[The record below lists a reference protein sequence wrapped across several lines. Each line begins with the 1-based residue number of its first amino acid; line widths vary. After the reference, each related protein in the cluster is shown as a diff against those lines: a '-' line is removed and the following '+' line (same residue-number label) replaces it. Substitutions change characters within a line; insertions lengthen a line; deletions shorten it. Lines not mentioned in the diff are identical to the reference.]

1 MCEHLREKLNLKNF
15 PREDAF
21 KDITCTICGTT
32 LKISKALKLYG
43 MLLIICCC
51 VVWIIPIYVV
61 WNVAY
66 TPFLKTIWGIILD
79 AIYKVAGTLVIQR
92 IVGYH
97 VYCKAFKRA
106 IHDSEKHQEVL

>member
-43 MLLIICCC
+43 MC
-51 VVWIIPIYVV
+51 VCQV
-61 WNVAY
+61 
-66 TPFLKTIWGIILD
+66 KSD
-79 AIYKVAGTLVIQR
+79 AKG
-92 IVGYH
+92 H
-97 VYCKAFKRA
+97 PK
-106 IHDSEKHQEVL
+106 S